1 MATRLIPGSSV
12 FLDTAYAV
20 ALAST
25 SDAYHR
31 HALAL
36 ADELEANETLLVT
49 TWGVLLEIG
58 NALSKV
64 QYRDAALKLL
74 SSLQRDASVE
84 IVPLSGP
91 LLQHGVALYAERP
104 DKEWGLTDCI
114 SFIVMEERGIRDAL
128 TADEHFK
135 QAGFRPLLR
144 EVTGGGR

>member
-1 MATRLIPGSSV
+1 MARILPPGNNV

-25 SDAYHR
+25 TDAYH
-31 HALAL
+31 HQALAL
-36 ADELEANETLLVT
+36 ADELEANGIHLVT

-64 QYRDAALKLL
+64 QHRLAALQLI

-91 LLQHGVALYAERP
+91 LLQRAITLYAERL

-114 SFIVMEERGIRDAL
+114 SFVVMEARGIRDAL
-128 TADEHFK
+128 TAD
-135 QAGFRPLLR
+135 
-144 EVTGGGR
+144 

>member
-1 MATRLIPGSSV
+1 MARFLAPSGSV

-20 ALAST
+20 ALSST
-25 SDAYHR
+25 TDAYHHR
-31 HALAL
+31 ALAL
-36 ADELEANETLLVT
+36 ADELEAQGTHLVT

-64 QYRDAALKLL
+64 QYRHAALELI

-84 IVPLSGP
+84 IVPLSDP
-91 LLQHGVALYAERP
+91 LLQRAMALYAERP

-114 SFIVMEERGIRDAL
+114 SFVVMETRGIRDAL
-128 TADEHFK
+128 TADEHFR

-144 EVTGGGR
+144 EATSG

>member
-1 MATRLIPGSSV
+1 MARTLTPGGSV

-25 SDAYHR
+25 TDAYHH
-31 HALAL
+31 HAVAL
-36 ADELEANETLLVT
+36 ADELEANGTHLVT

-64 QYRDAALKLL
+64 QYRNAALQLL
-74 SSLQRDASVE
+74 LSLQRDATVE

-91 LLQHGVALYAERP
+91 LLQRAVTLYAERP

-114 SFIVMEERGIRDAL
+114 SFVVMEARGIRDAL
-128 TADEHFK
+128 TADEHFT

-144 EVTGGGR
+144 EATIG